1 MAQTEKY
8 KKISISLTGKML
20 ESIRAR
26 TKNGDYSSTSEVIRQ
41 ALRVFDRSEEEYQL
55 KLNALRN
62 RLEHAANSGT
72 VTMDEAFDSVEEL
85 HNEYMSRQSN
95 ENL

>member
-8 KKISISLTGKML
+8 KKISVSLTGKML
-20 ESIRAR
+20 DSIKER

-62 RLEHAANSGT
+62 RLEHAANSGI

-95 ENL
+95 EKL